1 MDFLKK
7 GLSKVKETMSQVD
20 LLAKLAEAT
29 TNDSS
34 FQTISL
40 LNEISSRSDNPED
53 CDLIVRHC
61 SKILTLKPKMWKKIQ
76 KDLALIEHIIKTG
89 SQDFIDKMKEERDRL
104 KNLESFSYEE
114 DGIDRGNSSKS
125 KILFNINFNIKFFLI
140 KLETRLNIESNYYL
154 IRLN

>member
-1 MDFLKK
+1 MDFLRK
-7 GLSKVKETMSQVD
+7 GITKMKETMSQVD

-61 SKILTLKPKMWKKIQ
+61 AKILALKPKMWKKIQ
-76 KDLALIEHIIKTG
+76 KDLALIEHLVKTG
-89 SQDFIDKMKEERDRL
+89 SQDFIDKMKEERDKL
-104 KNLESFSYEE
+104 KNLENFSYDE
-114 DGIDRGNSSKS
+114 DGIDRGNSSKL
-125 KILFNINFNIKFFLI
+125 IYMFNIYYFF
-140 KLETRLNIESNYYL
+140 
-154 IRLN
+154 

>member
-40 LNEISSRSDNPED
+40 LNEISSRSDNPEETEN
-53 CDLIVRHC
+53 VE
-61 SKILTLKPKMWKKIQ
+61 KNPKRFG
-76 KDLALIEHIIKTG
+76 LNRTYN
-89 SQDFIDKMKEERDRL
+89 
-104 KNLESFSYEE
+104 KN
-114 DGIDRGNSSKS
+114 RKS
-125 KILFNINFNIKFFLI
+125 RFY
-140 KLETRLNIESNYYL
+140 R
-154 IRLN
+154 